1 MVHQKNLK
9 KRISL
14 SLPPSLSLSL
24 ILSLCLS
31 VSSISKLDFP
41 FSWFPGEIQLLSP
54 PEFQQMCWRAFSLAQ
69 LGLYVHLCS
78 SHCCALIG

>member
-41 FSWFPGEIQLLSP
+41 FSWFPGETQLLFP
-54 PEFQQMCWRAFSLAQ
+54 PRVPTDVLESI
-69 LGLYVHLCS
+69 
-78 SHCCALIG
+78 LIGPAWVICPSL